1 MKWSCHFIITT
12 SPMVAP
18 LSTFAVLSIMKQ
30 SICLHDYCY
39 VLMVLVSSFHSR
51 KMQYQAFFQRGRVL
65 FLSALFLKVLSR
77 HDLSSIQLFLLYCS
91 GSKKLVDMKSYVKS
105 FLSKRKGVTFQHL
118 YTTEGI
124 QFSSQFSVQVEC
136 LSPLRNYCLYSC
148 LSQQYDLNSMKEMIR
163 KKNHGCC

>member
-51 KMQYQAFFQRGRVL
+51 KMQYQASFQHGRVL

-77 HDLSSIQLFLLYCS
+77 DGLSSIQLFPLYCS

-105 FLSKRKGVTFQHL
+105 FLSKRNDIIFQHL
-118 YTTEGI
+118 YDQRYSI
-124 QFSSQFSVQVEC
+124 FISAFSSSGMSKSTKK
-136 LSPLRNYCLYSC
+136 LLPLFLFVSAV
-148 LSQQYDLNSMKEMIR
+148 
-163 KKNHGCC
+163 